1 MIQEY
6 LIILSELVKFVKSR
20 TIHFNKLLNY
30 MENIQQW
37 SEVESPLFVNQLRR
51 RYYSNKQMFG

>member
-37 SEVESPLFVNQLRR
+37 SEVESPLFESIKKTILF
-51 RYYSNKQMFG
+51 K

>member
-6 LIILSELVKFVKSR
+6 LIILPELVKFVKSR

-30 MENIQQW
+30 MENIHQW
-37 SEVESPLFVNQLRR
+37 SEVESPLFESVKKTILF
-51 RYYSNKQMFG
+51 K